1 MRILPNPAKE
11 AINRRKHGLDFSG
24 VGEVLTNGSTVDY
37 PDDRPLGYEHEG
49 RVRLLGLLGAR
60 VVVLVFEPV
69 ELPDG
74 TLGVRPISLYKADA
88 KERRVYARKRRW

>member
-1 MRILPNPAKE
+1 MRIVSNPAKE
-11 AINRRKHGLDFSG
+11 ARNKAKHGWDFAR
-24 VGEVLTNGSTVDY
+24 VAEIFANPVLGEA
-37 PDDRPLGYEHEG
+37 DDRPLGYEREG
-49 RVRLLGLLGAR
+49 RRAITGRIGLR